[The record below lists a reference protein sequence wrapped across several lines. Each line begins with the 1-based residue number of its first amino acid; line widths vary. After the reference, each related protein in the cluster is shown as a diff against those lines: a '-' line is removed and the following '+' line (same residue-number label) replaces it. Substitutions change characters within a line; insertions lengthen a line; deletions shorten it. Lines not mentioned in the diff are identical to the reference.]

1 MKRYLP
7 LLIVVPFLLV
17 IFCPRSVDTQVDP
30 GLVKWLQ
37 DHERSIRT
45 NRQLIDHEQKRRM
58 ELEGR
63 LVQMLNSNSQNI
75 GIQISAL
82 REQINRIEM
91 QLSNHEQS
99 IKKLIKESVS
109 R

>member
-30 GLVKWLQ
+30 GLIKWLQ

-58 ELEGR
+58 ELENR

-99 IKKLIKESVS
+99 IKKLIKESVN

>member
-30 GLVKWLQ
+30 GLIKWLQ

-58 ELEGR
+58 ELESQ
-63 LVQMLNSNSQNI
+63 LVQMLNRDSQNI
-75 GIQISAL
+75 RAHI
-82 REQINRIEM
+82 RELAERINRIER
-91 QLSNHEQS
+91 QLYNHEQA
-99 IKKLIKESVS
+99 IKKLIQESGS
-109 R
+109 G